1 MPRSPAFAGVVLAAG
16 NSSRMGTDKAL
27 LTTDGETFLAGAIR
41 RLSQVCDLVIVV
53 TGRNADVLRP
63 VIYAN
68 AGFLV
73 INREPERGQFS
84 SLKTGLKEV
93 LERGRDTA
101 FITLVDR
108 PAPELHTL
116 RRLRET
122 FIRST
127 PEETWAVVPE
137 YQGRH
142 GHPFV
147 AGREMIE
154 VFLRAADDAT
164 ARDVEHAHQKK
175 ILYLP
180 VDDANV
186 VANINTPEEYES
198 WKHAREAK

>member
-16 NSSRMGTDKAL
+16 NSSRMGKDKAL
-27 LTTDGETFLAGAIR
+27 LTTNGETFLAGAIR

-53 TGRNADVLRP
+53 AGRNVDVLRP
-63 VIYAN
+63 VVYEN

-73 INREPERGQFS
+73 SNREPERGQFS

-101 FITLVDR
+101 FIALVDR
-108 PAPELHTL
+108 PTPGLHTL
-116 RRLRET
+116 RRLQET
-122 FIRST
+122 FIQSN

-142 GHPFV
+142 GHPFI
-147 AGREMIE
+147 AAREMVE
-154 VFLRAADDAT
+154 VFLRAPDDAI
-164 ARDVEHAHQKK
+164 ARDVEHTWQKK

-180 VDDANV
+180 VDDPDV

-198 WKHAREAK
+198 WKLAREAK

>member
-16 NSSRMGTDKAL
+16 NSSRMGKDKAL
-27 LTTDGETFLAGAIR
+27 LTTNGETFLAGAIR

-63 VIYAN
+63 VVYEN

-84 SLKTGLKEV
+84 SLKIGLQEV
-93 LERGRDTA
+93 MKRGRDTA
-101 FITLVDR
+101 FIALVDR
-108 PAPELHTL
+108 PAPGVQTL
-116 RRLRET
+116 QRLQEI
-122 FIRST
+122 FMRSN

-142 GHPFV
+142 GHPFI
-147 AGREMIE
+147 AAREMIE

-164 ARDVEHAHQKK
+164 ARDVEHTHQKK

-180 VDDANV
+180 VGDPNV

-198 WKHAREAK
+198 WKLAREAR